1 MGGGPLTSS
10 AIPWK
15 LTNTPLTVQSL
26 SVFICSLLSLTASF
40 KYIPH
45 LTYSYIQTDCTHN
58 RIILY
63 PATTQSSDSH
73 IVPSP
78 EPLNHCPSCLISPKL
93 LNHTHT
99 HTHIQA
105 HIHNITPTN
114 SSKNNSHKMDIKL
127 AKPITLP
134 SGLTLPNRLLNAA
147 MTEQMAGP
155 STNYLPSEAMNRS
168 YAAWAEGGWGMVATG
183 NVEVDSRYLGGP
195 NDTAMIDD
203 EAQMLEAWTKWAK
216 AGKGPD
222 GSTPFVMQVNHPGRQ
237 SPVGAGTKGF
247 FEKNLAPSAI
257 PMRLGD
263 GFIAKL
269 TSALVFGTPR
279 AMTAAECEDVV
290 SRFARTARVAAKAGF
305 DGIEIHAAHGY
316 LLAQFLS
323 ARSNTRTDAYGGTP
337 VKRAKIVVDIIKA
350 VRDATPAG
358 FTVGIKLNSVDHQT
372 EAAMSDCIE
381 QLQVITGA
389 GVDFLEVSGGT
400 YEDPTVSYHS
410 FVSPTKRKPQ
420 GFPSEPPFPNHPSRC
435 SWAPRSPPSPTGQRP
450 ARPSSSSSPR
460 PSAPASPMCP

>member
-1 MGGGPLTSS
+1 
-10 AIPWK
+10 
-15 LTNTPLTVQSL
+15 
-26 SVFICSLLSLTASF
+26 
-40 KYIPH
+40 
-45 LTYSYIQTDCTHN
+45 
-58 RIILY
+58 
-63 PATTQSSDSH
+63 
-73 IVPSP
+73 
-78 EPLNHCPSCLISPKL
+78 
-93 LNHTHT
+93 
-99 HTHIQA
+99 
-105 HIHNITPTN
+105 
-114 SSKNNSHKMDIKL
+114 MDIKL

-155 STNYLPSEAMNRS
+155 RTNYLPSEAMNRS
-168 YAAWAEGGWGMVATG
+168 YAAWAEGGWGMVVTG

-195 NDTAMIDD
+195 DDTAMIDD
-203 EAQMLEAWTKWAK
+203 EAKMLEAWTKWAK

-222 GSTPFVMQVNHPGRQ
+222 GSTPFVVQVNHPGRQ

-257 PMRLGD
+257 AMRLGD
-263 GFIAKL
+263 GFLAKL

-290 SRFARTARVAAKAGF
+290 ARFARTARIAAKAGF

-358 FTVGIKLNSVDHQT
+358 FTVGMKFNSVDHQT
-372 EAAMSDCIE
+372 DAAMSDCIE
-381 QLQVITGA
+381 QLQVITDA
-389 GVDFLEVSGGT
+389 GIDFLEVSGGT
-400 YEDPTVSYHS
+400 YEDPTVSS
-410 FVSPTKRKPQ
+410 SLRV
-420 GFPSEPPFPNHPSRC
+420 PNERTSHK
-435 SWAPRSPPSPTGQRP
+435 AFQRTP
-450 ARPSSSSSPR
+450 IF
-460 PSAPASPMCP
+460 

>member
-1 MGGGPLTSS
+1 
-10 AIPWK
+10 
-15 LTNTPLTVQSL
+15 
-26 SVFICSLLSLTASF
+26 
-40 KYIPH
+40 
-45 LTYSYIQTDCTHN
+45 
-58 RIILY
+58 
-63 PATTQSSDSH
+63 
-73 IVPSP
+73 
-78 EPLNHCPSCLISPKL
+78 
-93 LNHTHT
+93 
-99 HTHIQA
+99 
-105 HIHNITPTN
+105 
-114 SSKNNSHKMDIKL
+114 MDIKL

-400 YEDPTVSYHS
+400 YEDPTM
-410 FVSPTKRKPQ
+410 FVGAKESAKSDRTKAREAFFIEFAKAIR
-420 GFPSEPPFPNHPSRC
+420 SRFPNVPLIV
-435 SWAPRSPPSPTGQRP
+435 TGGFRTRLGMESALTAGGCDMVGVGRP
-450 ARPSSSSSPR
+450 AVLNPHLPKNIVFNKEVKDEDAKLYVKKVEIPWLARQAPPAVGAGAESSWYSIQI
-460 PSAPASPMCP
+460 AKLADLLA

>member
-1 MGGGPLTSS
+1 M
-10 AIPWK
+10 
-15 LTNTPLTVQSL
+15 
-26 SVFICSLLSLTASF
+26 
-40 KYIPH
+40 
-45 LTYSYIQTDCTHN
+45 D
-58 RIILY
+58 
-63 PATTQSSDSH
+63 TQ
-73 IVPSP
+73 
-78 EPLNHCPSCLISPKL
+78 
-93 LNHTHT
+93 
-99 HTHIQA
+99 
-105 HIHNITPTN
+105 
-114 SSKNNSHKMDIKL
+114 L

-155 STNYLPSEAMNRS
+155 GTNYLPSEAMNRS
-168 YAAWAEGGWGMVATG
+168 YAAWAEGGWGMVVTG

-195 NDTAMIDD
+195 DDTAMIDD
-203 EAQMLEAWTKWAK
+203 EAKMLEAWTKWAK

-257 PMRLGD
+257 ALRLGD
-263 GFIAKL
+263 GFLAKL

-381 QLQVITGA
+381 QLQVITDA

-400 YEDPTVSYHS
+400 YEDPTMFMGAKESAKS
-410 FVSPTKRKPQ
+410 DRTKAREAFFIEFAKAIRSRFPKVPLIVTG
-420 GFPSEPPFPNHPSRC
+420 GFRTRLGMESALTAGGC
-435 SWAPRSPPSPTGQRP
+435 DMVGVGRP
-450 ARPSSSSSPR
+450 AALNPHLPKNIVFNKEVKDEDAKLYVKKVEIPWLARQAPPAIGAGAESSWYSTQI
-460 PSAPASPMCP
+460 AKLADLLA